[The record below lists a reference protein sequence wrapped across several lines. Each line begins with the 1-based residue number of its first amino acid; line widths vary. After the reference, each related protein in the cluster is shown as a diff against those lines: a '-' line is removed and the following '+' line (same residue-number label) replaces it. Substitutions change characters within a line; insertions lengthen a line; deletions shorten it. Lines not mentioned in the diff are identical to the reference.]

1 MIREDIKKLNRPHW
15 AGLLSRVEKIE
26 AGYINLDRNENQD
39 EVLCAHI
46 QKAIKHFLD
55 LSSSMKY
62 EDYYR
67 YYEIF
72 ADYYNTTMDNILITG
87 GCDEAIRL
95 TFEATLDK
103 SKKFLTIT
111 PTYRGSIT
119 NAIDLTD
126 NIFEC
131 SEDEDDITA
140 SIEKHRPDVFYICSP
155 NNPSGRVYSAKF
167 IDYICGAYPNM
178 TVLIDNTYRHFCTE
192 DYFDLCNYENCLLAF
207 SYSKSWGLAGARLGI
222 LQGHANTI
230 SQITK
235 IRPIMSVSSITL
247 RLAEYL
253 HKHHYI
259 VEKSLERNREGI
271 DFAHKYF
278 SNCRIYSEPTINHV
292 VFEPTE
298 DIISR
303 LDSQKVLYGKAP
315 EFSST
320 AIRLTTL
327 PKNQFEKLICLNT
340 SK

>member
-1 MIREDIKKLNRPHW
+1 MIKENIKKLNRPHW
-15 AGLLSRVEKIE
+15 AGLLARVEKIE
-26 AGYINLDRNENQD
+26 EGYINLDRNENQD
-39 EVLCAHI
+39 EVLCDHI

-103 SKKFLTIT
+103 SKKFLTIS

-126 NIFEC
+126 NIIEC
-131 SEDEDDITA
+131 GEDEDEITA
-140 SIEKHRPDVFYICSP
+140 HIEQHRPDVFYICSP
-155 NNPSGRVYSAKF
+155 NNPTGRVYSAKF
-167 IDYICGAYPNM
+167 LDYICGAYPNM

-192 DYFDLCNYENCLLAF
+192 NYFDLCNYENCLLAF

-259 VEKSLERNREGI
+259 VEKSLERNRQGI
-271 DFAHKYF
+271 DFAYKYF
-278 SNCRIYSEPTINHV
+278 SNCKIYSEPTINHV

-303 LDSQKVLYGKAP
+303 LDSQKILYGKAS
-315 EFSST
+315 EFSDT

-327 PKNQFEKLICLNT
+327 PKDQFEKLLCLNT